1 MENTQQQDDSKE
13 LKSFESNIKKLTALL
28 GSDKPL
34 KGKTKLPKDEVAG
47 LVTELFKEDREA
59 KQATVK
65 TKIKDLVLA
74 KINMDKLVKQKQQEL
89 NSVIKE
95 QHKAFN
101 KAANE
106 LFNEI
111 EGISELEKQYY
122 DSLKSA
128 TETTSEE

>member
-1 MENTQQQDDSKE
+1 MENIQQQDDSKE

-59 KQATVK
+59 KQASVK
-65 TKIKDLVLA
+65 TKIKELVLA
-74 KINMDKLVKQKQQEL
+74 KINMDKAFKQKQQEIDSL
-89 NSVIKE
+89 RKE
-95 QHKAFN
+95 KYKEFN
-101 KAANE
+101 KAAND

-122 DSLKSA
+122 DSLKST
-128 TETTSEE
+128 TETTAEE